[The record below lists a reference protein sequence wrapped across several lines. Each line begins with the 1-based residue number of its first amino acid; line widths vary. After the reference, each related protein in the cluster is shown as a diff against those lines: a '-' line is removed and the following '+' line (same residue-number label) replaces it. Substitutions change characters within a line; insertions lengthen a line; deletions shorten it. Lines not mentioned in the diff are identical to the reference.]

1 MTIHLEGVLVGAA
14 SLLIIGVFHPIVIWC
29 EYYFSAR
36 VWPFFLAVGGI
47 CLVAALFTTGYL
59 SIFLGLLGVACLC
72 SIRELLEQEE
82 RVKKGWFPKREDRK

>member
-36 VWPFFLAVGGI
+36 VWPLFLAVGGS
-47 CLVAALFTTGYL
+47 CLVPALFATGYL
-59 SIFLGLLGVACLC
+59 SIF
-72 SIRELLEQEE
+72 
-82 RVKKGWFPKREDRK
+82 